1 MNQNHTSIDRERLD
15 EMLRIAPFHRWLD
28 LKVRSCSPD
37 QLVIE
42 MPWRDEI
49 VSNPMIGSAHGGVL
63 ASLID
68 LTGLYTL
75 LAHGVTA
82 KATADLRV
90 DYHRPA
96 TSGPLIATGQVV
108 KAGRQFSVAE
118 TSVTG
123 PAANLFASFI
133 VSSRTTSSATT
144 WLTMP
149 HSSAS

>member
-1 MNQNHTSIDRERLD
+1 MNQNHTPIDRERLH

-28 LKVRSCSPD
+28 LKIRSVTRD

-123 PAANLFASFI
+123 PDGKLLASGRGAYI
-133 VSSRTTSSATT
+133 C
-144 WLTMP
+144 
-149 HSSAS
+149 